1 VVDQRRLEPVPDW
14 LMREVPDPV
23 LSDLQRPRP
32 VEFELGVERR
42 ADRSVLWLQ
51 ERGVRGAAGL
61 TIPERSMPLPE
72 LWVAFAD
79 WLQEQVGR
87 IGEPSRAR

>member
-1 VVDQRRLEPVPDW
+1 
-14 LMREVPDPV
+14 
-23 LSDLQRPRP
+23 
-32 VEFELGVERR
+32 
-42 ADRSVLWLQ
+42 
-51 ERGVRGAAGL
+51 
-61 TIPERSMPLPE
+61 MPLPE